1 MKILSR
7 PILLGGMVKKY
18 ISRSDA
24 MKKYRLGYMTLVDWE
39 RKRLLIAYNADAVEY
54 SQVTNRP
61 GPHVKYVYD
70 ENQIEILA
78 QKVVRDAKTI
88 KHSRLEAQV
97 FDLLDQG
104 VDLIKIV
111 KQLKLLPTKA
121 EQLRAFYMREKG
133 GVFIPAHVVQELLE
147 MNLRL
152 TAENAPDIL
161 MALIERLRAA
171 EARCGKVD
179 KPPPTGV
186 RLIPSR
192 KKKKKR

>member
-1 MKILSR
+1 MIIAR
-7 PILLGGMVKKY
+7 IILLGGLVKKF
-18 ISRSDA
+18 ISRPDA
-24 MKKYRLGYMTLVDWE
+24 AEKYRIGRQTIIDWH
-39 RKRLLIAYNADAVEY
+39 RKGLLTAYIAEAVGY
-54 SQVTNRP
+54 SQATNRP
-61 GPHVKYVYD
+61 GPRVKYVYD
-70 ENQIEILA
+70 ESQIEILA
-78 QKVVRDAKTI
+78 EKVIRDAKTV
-88 KHSRLEAQV
+88 KHGRLEAEV
-97 FDLLDQG
+97 FDLLDHG
-104 VDLIKIV
+104 IDLIKIV
-111 KQLKLLPTKA
+111 KQLKLLPTTA

-152 TAENAPDIL
+152 TAENAADIL

-186 RLIPSR
+186 HLIPNT